1 MFPARLKARL
11 KASVASR
18 GPHQYRFRPV
28 SRLQARFKSPGTRRG
43 PEEPCFHRFRPVS
56 KLQGPAVGPKNQK
69 VFPEPGPRFIMLSSV
84 MSAESQSPVGTG
96 GPACKCVAEFTRPAP
111 WSGGCGCRGHCGFA
125 VSECEHGRQTRQRC
139 LWCDRYFV

>member
-11 KASVASR
+11 QASVASR

-28 SRLQARFKSPGTRRG
+28 SRLHARFKSPGTRRG
-43 PEEPCFHRFRPVS
+43 PEEPCFYRFRPVS

-84 MSAESQSPVGTG
+84 MSAESQSPVGTPRAGQLANALQNSQGRPLGLG
-96 GPACKCVAEFTRPAP
+96 GADVVVIVD
-111 WSGGCGCRGHCGFA
+111 S
-125 VSECEHGRQTRQRC
+125 Q
-139 LWCDRYFV
+139 